1 MTVSAVS
8 LSRTKAA
15 ASIENGRQNKDTA
28 TAEYL
33 RVSLGSRKNIF
44 LMHDSCLS
52 SMPSVRKS
60 QTFLSS
66 MLSSVVGDAI
76 SPSLSASP
84 KPCSIALRSFSAST
98 IFCLRMAA
106 IPFRR
111 RGFLLHIST
120 SCSISMSAVGVIPL
134 AF

>member
-66 MLSSVVGDAI
+66 TLSSVVEAAF
-76 SPSLSASP
+76 SPLSASL
-84 KPCSIALRSFSAST
+84 KPCSMALRSCSASA